1 MGKLYLLERLFDD
14 KLISVLRLFLDNPDQ
29 EFYLREI
36 SRESRVP
43 VATTFR
49 ILKKLRELEIIRE
62 NHIKKFRIYSLIEDE
77 NTDYLKKVFSE
88 KESIIDYFVKR
99 ASGIKEI
106 SFILLYGKEEKDK
119 ASILII
125 GEGVHNEKIKKIT
138 DEIKEKNDFILN
150 VLTLTKEQF
159 NQMSSIGLYSGEK
172 KILFRRN
179 R

>member
-1 MGKLYLLERLFDD
+1 MGKLYLLERLFDN

-62 NHIKKFRIYSLIEDE
+62 KNIKKFRIYSLIEDK
-77 NTDYLKKVFSE
+77 NSSYLRNIFSE
-88 KESIIDYFVKR
+88 KESVIDYFVKQ
-99 ASGIKEI
+99 ASGINEI
-106 SFILLYGKEEKDK
+106 FFIILYGKEEKDK
-119 ASILII
+119 ASILVI
-125 GEGVHNEKIKKIT
+125 GEGVHNEKIREIT
-138 DEIKEKNDFILN
+138 DEIKEKHGFILN

-179 R
+179 I

>member
-1 MGKLYLLERLFDD
+1 MGKLYLLERLFDN

-62 NHIKKFRIYSLIEDE
+62 NHIKKFRIYSLIEDK
-77 NTDYLKKVFSE
+77 NSSYLRNIFSE
-88 KESIIDYFVKR
+88 KESVIDYFVKQV
-99 ASGIKEI
+99 SGINEI
-106 SFILLYGKEEKDK
+106 FFIILYGKEEKDK
-119 ASILII
+119 ASILVI
-125 GEGVHNEKIKKIT
+125 GEGVQNEKIKEIT
-138 DEIKEKNDFILN
+138 DEIKEKHGFILN

-179 R
+179 I